1 MKTIVQKEVRIRRKD
16 GLYFMYFDNNKSWV
30 TRWTDKEHAL
40 VFPSRN
46 QAKVVCDK
54 IRKSDGPVEMTVE
67 ANFAE
72 KQ

>member
-1 MKTIVQKEVRIRRKD
+1 MKTAIQKEVRIRRKD
-16 GLYFMYFDNNKSWV
+16 GLYFKRFDGNKIWV

-46 QAKVVCDK
+46 QAKVVRDK

-72 KQ
+72 EQ